1 MASQSGAGR
10 EASAEREL
18 LTAERQS
25 EIQHRID
32 RRFDQF
38 SLDEVRDA
46 DSGALTFGLA
56 FPGLSIFEREFSE
69 KYFNQKV
76 EELRRRLQGDPKPSV
91 PKGE

>member
-1 MASQSGAGR
+1 M
-10 EASAEREL
+10 
-18 LTAERQS
+18 TPERQR
-25 EIQHRID
+25 EIQHKMD

-46 DSGALTFGLA
+46 DSGALTFGVA
-56 FPGLSIFEREFSE
+56 FPGLSIFERDFSE